1 MYLHPND
8 IKLIS
13 EIMAE
18 YPDAQ
23 SFRLDSDSSSG
34 IGTTLTLI
42 VATKINGRP
51 AEVTFEISGVENW

>member
-1 MYLHPND
+1 MYLHPDD
-8 IKLIS
+8 IKLIG

-18 YPDAQ
+18 FPDAE

-34 IGTTLTLI
+34 IGTTLALT
-42 VATKINGRP
+42 VTTKINNRR

>member
-1 MYLHPND
+1 MYLHPD
-8 IKLIS
+8 DVKLIS

-42 VATKINGRP
+42 VATKINRRP
-51 AEVTFEISGVENW
+51 AEVSFEISGVENW

>member
-1 MYLHPND
+1 MYLHPD
-8 IKLIS
+8 DVKLIG

-18 YPDAQ
+18 FPGAE

-34 IGTTLTLI
+34 IGTTLTLT
-42 VATKINGRP
+42 VTTKINNRR